1 MKEREE
7 KLLSVR
13 AQCLPGAIPLFGAW
27 VLLVIALVNIYR
39 LGRRKYTFLFY
50 LCWCVP
56 AFLFYAAAALA
67 VCLSKISAAEQTA
80 AFLLMV
86 LGVFCAACRRGQSV
100 SGRRNCCKRMRFCR
114 TAEHCFMETRPR
126 GRKEV
131 LPLGRDFVQNL
142 RSCVYAVIRVKIIK
156 GLRRRL

>member
-7 KLLSVR
+7 KHLSVR

-67 VCLSKISAAEQTA
+67 VCLSKISAAEQPA

-86 LGVFCAACRRGQSV
+86 LGVFCAASWIL
-100 SGRRNCCKRMRFCR
+100 
-114 TAEHCFMETRPR
+114 A
-126 GRKEV
+126 
-131 LPLGRDFVQNL
+131 
-142 RSCVYAVIRVKIIK
+142 CV
-156 GLRRRL
+156 GLWLELLFLRRLQARAERVRAAELL